1 MTKVKTFTSPLK
13 VFHAKQALDRLD
25 EQVNTFVS
33 GKAGRRVVSVSDT
46 CTTDDNGSTMGIIR
60 VVTYEEAG

>member
-13 VFHAKQALDRLD
+13 VFHTKQALDRLD
-25 EQVNTFVS
+25 EQVNNFISERT
-33 GKAGRRVVSVSDT
+33 GRRVVSVSDT

-60 VVTYEEAG
+60 VVTYEEAT